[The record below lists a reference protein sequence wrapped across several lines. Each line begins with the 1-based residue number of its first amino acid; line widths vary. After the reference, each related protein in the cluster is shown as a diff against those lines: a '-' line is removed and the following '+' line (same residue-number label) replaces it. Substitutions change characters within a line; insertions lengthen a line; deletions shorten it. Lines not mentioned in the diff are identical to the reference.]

1 MAMERHADQS
11 PPCELAPVN
20 PGWVL
25 LFLPL
30 LVHLWHVLQWN
41 AGLRGLWAEETDEAT
56 APSDL
61 GQRLDLT
68 VVLPVRNEADTLPRL
83 LSDLAAQTLQPV
95 EVIVID
101 DASEDDTVAA
111 AKAAGPF
118 PFPLRLIDNP
128 GRGKKPGL
136 SAGIRAANTEWAV
149 GIDADARIG
158 PDALW
163 AISNVL
169 CRRGEAMDMALL
181 PLRIARTA
189 KGPPEAGLTRLQ
201 SLDFAAMQ
209 GWAVAAVRRGQPAM
223 ASGGGWVWRCDAFP
237 HNGLRPD
244 IPSGDDVFS
253 LSTLIERGDAARV
266 GWIDDRRAMVSAGP
280 MDTVG
285 ALLDQRI
292 RWGAKSTRYPQSLRQ
307 ARQVAWTVAA
317 VHATGLALL
326 VMVPV
331 SGLLFWGVKSAA
343 DMAYTARVGR
353 MYGLLPQSP
362 MAALSS
368 LFLLAVT
375 HPVFVA
381 TTLLV
386 MPLRTGRWKGRP
398 AV

>member
-30 LVHLWHVLQWN
+30 LVHLWHLLQWN

-56 APSDL
+56 APADL

-83 LSDLAAQTLQPV
+83 LSDLAAQTLRPA

-101 DASEDDTVAA
+101 DASEDGTVAA
-111 AKAAGPF
+111 AQAAGPF
-118 PFPLRLIDNP
+118 PFPLRVLDNP

-158 PDALW
+158 PDALS
-163 AISNVL
+163 AMAAAL
-169 CRRGEAMDMALL
+169 GRRGDAMDMALL

-189 KGPPEAGLTRLQ
+189 EGPPKGQLTRLQ
-201 SLDFAAMQ
+201 ALDFAAMQ
-209 GWAVAAVRRGQPAM
+209 GWAVAAVRRGRPAM

-237 HNGLRPD
+237 HDGLRPD

-253 LSTLIERGDAARV
+253 LATLIERGDAARI

-280 MDTVG
+280 MDTLG
-285 ALLDQRI
+285 TLLDQRI
-292 RWGAKSTRYPQSLRQ
+292 RWGAKSTRYPQSLRG
-307 ARQVAWTVAA
+307 ARRVAWTVAA
-317 VHATGLALL
+317 VHAAGLALL
-326 VMVPV
+326 VIAPV
-331 SGLLFWGVKSAA
+331 AGLLFWGVKSAA
-343 DMAYTARVGR
+343 DMAYTAQVGR
-353 MYGLLPQSP
+353 LYGLLPQPP
-362 MAALSS
+362 MAALGS
-368 LFLLAVT
+368 LLLLAIA
-375 HPVFVA
+375 HPVFIA

-398 AV
+398 AG